1 MALGSAGGVVL
12 TDVDG
17 RSPRVGGHGSAEGHS
32 MGGKALEQTELRHD
46 LCSSGQLSVGRRCGG
61 LLDTVWAREPAPL
74 CPQDRSSVVF
84 IQ

>member
-12 TDVDG
+12 TDVDVG
-17 RSPRVGGHGSAEGHS
+17 SPRVCGLRGAEGHS
-32 MGGKALEQTELRHD
+32 MGEKALEQTELQHD

-61 LLDTVWAREPAPL
+61 PLDTVWAREPAPL
-74 CPQDRSSVVF
+74 CPQDRSSVIC